1 MGTEWHCTRMSVAPL
16 SLLALV
22 AQALPGGKGMTTAEG
37 IAVTCAL
44 LGLILM
50 FIWARW
56 TR

>member
-1 MGTEWHCTRMSVAPL
+1 MGTEWDCTRMTVA
-16 SLLALV
+16 LLALV